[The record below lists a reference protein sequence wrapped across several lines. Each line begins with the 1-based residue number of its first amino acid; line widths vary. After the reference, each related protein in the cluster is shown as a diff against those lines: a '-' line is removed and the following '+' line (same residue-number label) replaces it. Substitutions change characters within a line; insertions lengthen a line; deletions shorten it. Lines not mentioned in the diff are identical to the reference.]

1 MKFWNNNWNIP
12 AFLIFNAV
20 LFSFLFYYDLHK
32 NINVGSL
39 ETIGSVSF
47 KLNSIQRKMESGV
60 VWQSISAN
68 TFLHN
73 RDTVRTL
80 PESDMIINLNNGT
93 EIQLEENSMVYL
105 DMKDNVPNI
114 NFDSGSI
121 QINNSKSANPNQ
133 QVVINSNNQ
142 TLKISGGDAK
152 IDTSGK
158 EINISMESGSAII
171 ESNGKTQKL
180 NSNEMATI
188 GESGIT
194 TRISPYTLYEPIN
207 QKKFISM
214 SFPYTINFSWKAT
227 GANTNTSFELS
238 KVKDFKKVDLRL
250 QDVSSANL
258 YLSTGTYYW
267 RVILK
272 NSAVN

>member
-158 EINISMESGSAII
+158 EINISMESGSVYFC
-171 ESNGKTQKL
+171 
-180 NSNEMATI
+180 
-188 GESGIT
+188 
-194 TRISPYTLYEPIN
+194 IST
-207 QKKFISM
+207 
-214 SFPYTINFSWKAT
+214 
-227 GANTNTSFELS
+227 
-238 KVKDFKKVDLRL
+238 
-250 QDVSSANL
+250 
-258 YLSTGTYYW
+258 
-267 RVILK
+267 
-272 NSAVN
+272 